1 MFIGHNAIGFASKKF
16 APRTSLVVLMG
27 APMLLDLLWPIFLLL
42 GIEHVR
48 IQRGA
53 TPLTPLDFYD
63 YPWSH
68 SLLMAAVWSIV
79 AGLLYFAFTRYG
91 RGAFVIGVGVI
102 SHWVLD
108 FVTHRPDLPL
118 WPGGPKVGLGLWN
131 MPRVEI
137 VTEALLFAIGIM
149 VYRNVTKPRDAI
161 GSIAFWLFVILLAA
175 IFVANTAGT
184 PPPDVRTLAWMA
196 LSMWIL
202 PLWAGWFDRHRDVV
216 TT

>member
-1 MFIGHNAIGFASKKF
+1 MFIGHNAVGFASKKF
-16 APRTSLVVLMG
+16 APRTSLLLLMG

-53 TPLTPLDFYD
+53 TALTPLDFYD

-79 AGLLYFAFTRYG
+79 AALLYFAVTRYG
-91 RGAFVIGVGVI
+91 RGALVIGVGVI

-131 MPRVEI
+131 MPRAEI
-137 VTEALLFAIGIM
+137 VTEALLFALGILL
-149 VYRNVTKPRDAI
+149 YRNVTKPRDAI
-161 GSIAFWLFVILLAA
+161 GNAAFWLFVILLAG

-216 TT
+216 AT